1 MSAIV
6 VFGAGGRAG
15 RAVVREARDRGHR
28 VTAVVRDPAAYA
40 DREGRPSLEADDV
53 VAGDVTD
60 ADAIAR
66 VAAGHQAAVN
76 AAADLAA
83 PPMEFFPAAAR
94 ALLGGLERAGVRRLI
109 AVGLATGLRTA
120 AGTLLMDTPGYPQEY
135 REFYLGHEAG
145 DAVLREAVT
154 PVDWLVI
161 SPSGDFDH
169 DGVRTGGYRVAPG
182 DAGSRISYPDLAVA
196 VLDEAE
202 RPRHHRVHLGVERA

>member
-15 RAVVREARDRGHR
+15 RAVVREARERGHT
-28 VTAVVRDPAAYA
+28 VTAVVRDPAAY
-40 DREGRPSLEADDV
+40 GGPEADDV
-53 VAGDVTD
+53 VAGDVTH

-66 VAAGHQAAVN
+66 IAVGHDVAVN

-120 AGTLLMDTPGYPQEY
+120 SGTLLRDTPGYPQDY
-135 REFYLGHEAG
+135 LEFYLGHEAG
-145 DAVLREAVT
+145 TAVLREAAT

-169 DGVRTGGYRVAPG
+169 EGGRTGRYRPAPG

-202 RPRHHRVHLGVERA
+202 RPRHRRVHLGVEQA